1 VDVSSPLTPLRQ
13 TLTLVYKIILTLAAG
28 SLLIAILSAYFHYAR
43 VRNGVGNTE
52 RLIGQGRLA
61 EADALAY
68 RLAFDPESAWARCF
82 PGYYRALGLLRIRCL
97 VRSGQA
103 DAARGVAEMMRL
115 TDDDPVMRRPLGDL
129 LQRPLPWLQSAG
141 LSLVSNFTTGF
152 FPIERPGLWSGY
164 ETLFAELVAVRD
176 AATLET
182 LANELARQFPRS
194 PIAIYANSAR
204 AEVTPGPS
212 PLSALT
218 RPEPVS
224 FSPVSTQPDDLSP
237 SSPPAEQP
245 AAPEPE
251 PEPVPPP
258 PPPAAWGIVT
268 NARAMAYNPENGK
281 PIRQLKAGDVFVI
294 EGSVSSAS
302 GPLLTG
308 TLILNNRNV
317 PDLAFQS
324 GDLEIRKGV
333 FNSVPLAEVA
343 LRSRLAE
350 IATEEAAL
358 ADQAAAELDSLTSE
372 EKAYRL
378 SVERMENFQKESQDL
393 QAKMA
398 KASGNER
405 IAILDRLRQMKYQ
418 EQAILRDMQK
428 KKEAVDAT
436 VKSGGSKPGFT
447 SRLTALRQEKQAIL
461 KRLAAPAS

>member
-1 VDVSSPLTPLRQ
+1 
-13 TLTLVYKIILTLAAG
+13 
-28 SLLIAILSAYFHYAR
+28 
-43 VRNGVGNTE
+43 
-52 RLIGQGRLA
+52 
-61 EADALAY
+61 
-68 RLAFDPESAWARCF
+68 
-82 PGYYRALGLLRIRCL
+82 
-97 VRSGQA
+97 
-103 DAARGVAEMMRL
+103 
-115 TDDDPVMRRPLGDL
+115 
-129 LQRPLPWLQSAG
+129 
-141 LSLVSNFTTGF
+141 
-152 FPIERPGLWSGY
+152 
-164 ETLFAELVAVRD
+164 
-176 AATLET
+176 
-182 LANELARQFPRS
+182 
-194 PIAIYANSAR
+194 
-204 AEVTPGPS
+204 
-212 PLSALT
+212 
-218 RPEPVS
+218 
-224 FSPVSTQPDDLSP
+224 
-237 SSPPAEQP
+237 
-245 AAPEPE
+245 
-251 PEPVPPP
+251 
-258 PPPAAWGIVT
+258 VT